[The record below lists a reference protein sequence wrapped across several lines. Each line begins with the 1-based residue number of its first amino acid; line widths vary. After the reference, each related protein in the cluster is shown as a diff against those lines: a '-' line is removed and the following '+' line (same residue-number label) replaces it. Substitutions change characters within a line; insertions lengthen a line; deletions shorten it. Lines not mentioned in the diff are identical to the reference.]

1 MENITA
7 HIFTLRKIMNDE
19 DFTYTV
25 KLDTFF
31 KFEQLSDNYLKMLLI
46 SFGDNF
52 TGSTKETL
60 DELKVYSE
68 TAQLIRM
75 LRLRIRYNP
84 GSMFSNIFKV
94 NTTGFSLSRVELNNH
109 ISVMTNI
116 ELNQFMK
123 DSKI

>member
-1 MENITA
+1 
-7 HIFTLRKIMNDE
+7 MNDE